1 MYYNCFYSIRTSEI
15 VKTIKVPA
23 EVVLAATWG
32 GDNFESLFLTT
43 ASKPFEIDTGATSC
57 RPLSPDSGKVF
68 VVSGL
73 NARGFPANKIY
84 I

>member
-1 MYYNCFYSIRTSEI
+1 MS
-15 VKTIKVPA
+15 
-23 EVVLAATWG
+23 AATWG

-43 ASKPFEIDTGATSC
+43 VSKPLEINTGAISC

-73 NARGFPANKIY
+73 NARGFPANKIC